1 MRYDLSIVQLRETAA
16 QFRASL
22 PVPSALQLCVETDT
36 GRAFS
41 GDGATVITGL
51 QDLKLTGEDR
61 KHADL
66 VWDQMRLGDGRDEV
80 GEGAEPGD
88 PVVFAPGIA
97 YTFNTDQTS
106 DPAAGTFRFNNGNI
120 LGATEMYVHKTDASA
135 NTHDQSGWFNLMT
148 SGVAKV
154 FCESGNVLTLSVT
167 RMTVTSDVY
176 TFSIARTSG
185 AKPTSN
191 ENCYVDFVPDAPG
204 VREWVAMLS
213 QDGGAT
219 DPTITVLKNSLG
231 TDISYERFNTGIYQP
246 VLSVPSYFTSITPAL
261 EVASGTLACNGNF
274 GVATIAPAGLT
285 ISTQD
290 IDVTA
295 GTADLA
301 DGMLANTLVR
311 ISHT

>member
-1 MRYDLSIVQLRETAA
+1 MSYDLSIVQLRETAA

-41 GDGATVITGL
+41 GDGATVITSL
-51 QDLKLTGEDR
+51 LDLKLTGEER
-61 KHADL
+61 THADL

-167 RMTVTSDVY
+167 RMTVTGDVY

-204 VREWVAMLS
+204 VIAYEAHFNQKGTANPTLTVITDSFGEAVSFVRAS
-213 QDGGAT
+213 Q
-219 DPTITVLKNSLG
+219 G
-231 TDISYERFNTGIYQP
+231 TYT
-246 VLSVPSYFTSITPAL
+246 
-261 EVASGTLACNGNF
+261 
-274 GVATIAPAGLT
+274 LT
-285 ISTQD
+285 IPSIVDITTVDVIIGAQQAENQD
-290 IDVTA
+290 S
-295 GTADLA
+295 G
-301 DGMLANTLVR
+301 NLVR
-311 ISHT
+311 PYYNVSSSSINGYDITDNTIVDFNMSASAYFHIKLTF

>member
-1 MRYDLSIVQLRETAA
+1 MSYDLSIVQLRETAA

-22 PVPSALQLCVETDT
+22 PVPLASQLCIEVDT
-36 GRAFS
+36 GRAFV
-41 GDGATVITGL
+41 GDGATVITSL
-51 QDLKLTGEDR
+51 LDLKLTGEER
-61 KHADL
+61 THADL

-80 GEGAEPGD
+80 GEGAEPGA

-120 LGATEMYVHKTDASA
+120 LGATEMYIHKTDASA

-191 ENCYVDFVPDAPG
+191 ENCYVDFMPDAPG
-204 VREWVAMLS
+204 VRVIQGTIT
-213 QDGGAT
+213 QDGGANA
-219 DPTITVLKNSLG
+219 PTITLVKNSSVA
-231 TDISYERFNTGIYQP
+231 DISAIVYGNVGDYMVTMTGAFSSDTYHAPTVVSPDDNGTAIAMRVDPKAGNDPNKLQFRCRD
-246 VLSVPSYFTSITPAL
+246 LSDTPAEL
-261 EVASGTLACNGNF
+261 GGTF
-274 GVATIAPAGLT
+274 SFTIY
-285 ISTQD
+285 IY
-290 IDVTA
+290 
-295 GTADLA
+295 
-301 DGMLANTLVR
+301 
-311 ISHT
+311 

>member
-1 MRYDLSIVQLRETAA
+1 MSYDLSIVQLRETAA

-22 PVPSALQLCVETDT
+22 PVPSASQLCIEVDT
-36 GRAFS
+36 GRAFA
-41 GDGATVITGL
+41 GDGATVITSL
-51 QDLKLTGEDR
+51 LDLKLTGEER
-61 KHADL
+61 THADL

-120 LGATEMYVHKTDASA
+120 LGATEMYVHKTDGSA
-135 NTHDQSGWFNLMT
+135 NTYDQSLWFNLMT

-204 VREWVAMLS
+204 VRVAIIDITQSGTDAPVLVEAKSSLASAPSASYGSPGVYEITGTFPVGKTVCFCTIPYDANKGWSCAVQVTGANSISVQTFANDVASDVAMS
-213 QDGGAT
+213 SEQHIY
-219 DPTITVLKNSLG
+219 ITVL
-231 TDISYERFNTGIYQP
+231 P
-246 VLSVPSYFTSITPAL
+246 
-261 EVASGTLACNGNF
+261 
-274 GVATIAPAGLT
+274 
-285 ISTQD
+285 
-290 IDVTA
+290 
-295 GTADLA
+295 
-301 DGMLANTLVR
+301 
-311 ISHT
+311 

>member
-41 GDGATVITGL
+41 GDGATVITSL
-51 QDLKLTGEDR
+51 LDLKLTGEER
-61 KHADL
+61 THADL

-204 VREWVAMLS
+204 VRVYEAHFRQVGTSAPTLTVVKDSFGESISFTRSTNGIFPVVIPSIADLTTIDIIIGAVEVENQGSGNPIRAYYNVSGLS
-213 QDGGAT
+213 ILGYDAT
-219 DPTITVLKNSLG
+219 D
-231 TDISYERFNTGIYQP
+231 
-246 VLSVPSYFTSITPAL
+246 
-261 EVASGTLACNGNF
+261 
-274 GVATIAPAGLT
+274 
-285 ISTQD
+285 
-290 IDVTA
+290 
-295 GTADLA
+295 
-301 DGMLANTLVR
+301 NTLSDFDMSADAH
-311 ISHT
+311 IHIKITF

>member
-1 MRYDLSIVQLRETAA
+1 MSYDLSIVQLRETAA

-22 PVPSALQLCVETDT
+22 PVPSASQLCIEVDT

-41 GDGATVITGL
+41 GDGATVITSL
-51 QDLKLTGEDR
+51 LDLKLTGEER
-61 KHADL
+61 THADL

-204 VREWVAMLS
+204 VRAGIFDTSQSGTDAPVLVAAKSSLAAAPTATYI
-213 QDGGAT
+213 GAGQYELAGDFPVGKT
-219 DPTITVLKNSLG
+219 VCFCTVPYDANLGWSCSVQVTGLNTISIQTFANDVASDDTMSSEQHIYITVL
-231 TDISYERFNTGIYQP
+231 P
-246 VLSVPSYFTSITPAL
+246 
-261 EVASGTLACNGNF
+261 
-274 GVATIAPAGLT
+274 
-285 ISTQD
+285 
-290 IDVTA
+290 
-295 GTADLA
+295 
-301 DGMLANTLVR
+301 
-311 ISHT
+311 

>member
-1 MRYDLSIVQLRETAA
+1 MSYDLSIVQLRETAA

-22 PVPSALQLCVETDT
+22 PVPLASQLCIEVDT
-36 GRAFS
+36 GRAFV
-41 GDGATVITGL
+41 GDGATVITSL
-51 QDLKLTGEDR
+51 LDLKLTGEER
-61 KHADL
+61 THADL

-80 GEGAEPGD
+80 GEGAEPGA

-120 LGATEMYVHKTDASA
+120 LGATEMYVHKTDGSA
-135 NTHDQSGWFNLMT
+135 NTYDQSGWFNLMT

-204 VREWVAMLS
+204 VRELIVGLVQTGTS
-213 QDGGAT
+213 
-219 DPTITVLKNSLG
+219 DPVGTVIKNSYVAEEELLRTDTGAYRLRVLG
-231 TDISYERFNTGIYQP
+231 AGFLTNTVIDRLLYHDNTNNVTANAQVQDDDII
-246 VLSVPSYFTSITPAL
+246 
-261 EVASGTLACNGNF
+261 
-274 GVATIAPAGLT
+274 TIATTGAGGPADDILGL
-285 ISTQD
+285 
-290 IDVTA
+290 
-295 GTADLA
+295 
-301 DGMLANTLVR
+301 DGPFIFRARTKVA
-311 ISHT
+311 

>member
-1 MRYDLSIVQLRETAA
+1 MSYDLSIVQLRETAA

-22 PVPSALQLCVETDT
+22 PVPSASQLCIEVDT

-41 GDGATVITGL
+41 GDGATVITSL
-51 QDLKLTGEDR
+51 LDLKLTGEER
-61 KHADL
+61 THADL

-167 RMTVTSDVY
+167 RMTVTGDVY

-204 VREWVAMLS
+204 VRVYS
-213 QDGGAT
+213 AT
-219 DPTITVLKNSLG
+219 ITTEGDPTPSV
-231 TDISYERFNTGIYQP
+231 TGESNGLIAD
-246 VLSVPSYFTSITPAL
+246 SI
-261 EVASGTLACNGNF
+261 
-274 GVATIAPAGLT
+274 
-285 ISTQD
+285 D
-290 IDVTA
+290 W
-295 GTADLA
+295 A
-301 DGMLANTLVR
+301 DGEDGTFTMTESNSGSLFSDGTKVTGVVTFTEQEDLNYVCASSPGGTSFSIHFHR
-311 ISHT
+311 ISDGELAIPSTPFRVTILSRD